1 MSYLEDNGTFTFD
14 GVNSA
19 DYGVWI
25 TGANTYSAPP
35 RRFEE
40 ITIPGKN
47 GVLTLD
53 QRAFEDIEH
62 TYPAFIRRNF
72 PSNIEGIR
80 NQLLSRSGKKV
91 LTDSYHPDEFYLAKF
106 MQGVDVEVGSRAIAG
121 RFDLVF
127 KRDPRRFLVSGNTAV
142 TVSNGG
148 SITNPTLF
156 ASKPL
161 IRVTGY
167 GTLTIGS
174 DVITI
179 ANNFAYVDID
189 SEVGDCYHGTDNANA
204 SVSFQQNDFPE
215 LAPGAT
221 GIAYSGHITKV
232 EITPR
237 WWRV

>member
-1 MSYLEDNGTFTFD
+1 MSYLEDNGYFTFD

-25 TGANTYSAPP
+25 TGANTYGAPP

-127 KRDPRRFLVSGNTAV
+127 KRDPRRFLVSGNTKV

-167 GTLTIGS
+167 GTLMLGS
-174 DVITI
+174 AAITI
-179 ANNFAYVDID
+179 ANKYSYIDID
-189 SEVGDCYHGTDNANA
+189 CDLMDCYYGTANANQYVTFA
-204 SVSFQQNDFPE
+204 SNDFPE
-215 LAPGAT
+215 LPPGNT
-221 GIAYSGHITKV
+221 GITYSGHITKV

-237 WWRV
+237 WWRL

>member
-53 QRAFEDIEH
+53 QRAFEDIEQ
-62 TYPAFIRRNF
+62 TYPAFISRNF

-142 TVSNGG
+142 TVSRGG

-167 GTLTIGS
+167 GTLMLGS
-174 DVITI
+174 AAITI
-179 ANNFAYVDID
+179 ANKYSYIDID
-189 SEVGDCYHGTDNANA
+189 CDLMDCYYGTANANQYVTFA
-204 SVSFQQNDFPE
+204 SNDFPE
-215 LAPGAT
+215 LPPGNT
-221 GIAYSGHITKV
+221 GITYSGHITKV

-237 WWRV
+237 WWRL